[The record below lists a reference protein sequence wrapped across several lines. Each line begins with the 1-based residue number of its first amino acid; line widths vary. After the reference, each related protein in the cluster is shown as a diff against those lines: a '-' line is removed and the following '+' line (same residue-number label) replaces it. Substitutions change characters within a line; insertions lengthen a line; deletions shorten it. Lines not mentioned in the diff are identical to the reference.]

1 MSRTNEPVENVQ
13 KTTIDDLVPEIVDR
27 LVRSLQ
33 AEKII
38 LFGSYAEG
46 RATDDSDLDLVV
58 VASSQLPSRERNRA
72 ARRAL
77 GGLPLPVDVFVYR
90 PDEFA
95 FYADLIGSIPRTALT
110 RGKVLYES

>member
-1 MSRTNEPVENVQ
+1 MQ

-58 VASSQLPSRERNRA
+58 VAPTDLPPRERNRV
-72 ARRAL
+72 ARRAV
-77 GGLPLPVDVFVYR
+77 GALPIPIDVFVYR
-90 PDEFA
+90 PEEFA
-95 FYADLIGSIPRTALT
+95 FYADLIGSIPRTAAT